1 MKRVLIFFS
10 LLALLGGVV
19 FFFTLDFKEQ
29 EEVETGSTEL
39 ETTEAGSR
47 NIVRT
52 DFNSLENKKTSR
64 EEQTERPEVGKA
76 EDNGVKDAED
86 PNRINS
92 EFELDPQYYPSI
104 GGYLKVDGKDIQAL
118 EIFFRKTESFIVSL
132 GFKKVTNSIFQVE
145 NSFWNLHRNSDGK
158 SYNVRV
164 GSGPLSGNIVTFTE
178 KREQG
183 AIESTDNEQE
193 QGQEGDSESEDPVD
207 SDDQAQNGYE
217 SPNSDQE
224 DPSINEDSNEA
235 MEDSTFE

>member
-29 EEVETGSTEL
+29 EEVATGSTEL

-76 EDNGVKDAED
+76 EDNGVKDAGD

-92 EFELDPQYYPSI
+92 EFELDPQYYPSV

-132 GFKKVTNSIFQVE
+132 GFKKVTNSIFQ
-145 NSFWNLHRNSDGK
+145 
-158 SYNVRV
+158 
-164 GSGPLSGNIVTFTE
+164 
-178 KREQG
+178 
-183 AIESTDNEQE
+183 
-193 QGQEGDSESEDPVD
+193 
-207 SDDQAQNGYE
+207 
-217 SPNSDQE
+217 
-224 DPSINEDSNEA
+224 
-235 MEDSTFE
+235 